1 MRKAKFSTFTQ
12 IQLQNILW
20 NLLLFLSCPPS
31 RMYET
36 SCTCEILHWT
46 PHVHRLKLW
55 TGSPTPAASWTFFF
69 LPFGTQWF
77 WALYLC
83 MLDPADTYCALFKP
97 EETVYRFLMFLSTYV
112 RKIQHLKKKKITFIY
127 TGQIQNSE
135 GTPAWSREG
144 KKRRK
149 KKETSNNVLVLLTY
163 RTLVC
168 CSVKLTAVE
177 CYLFIWIYFYE
188 VCYWSELHIYFVN
201 HECLCYKFV
210 YFNNKCHTK
219 QNRRYK
225 IWIGYFK
232 AFGPLSL
239 EKLIYGTIHIFY
251 WNICLKKKKKIL
263 IY

>member
-12 IQLQNILW
+12 IQVQNILW

-112 RKIQHLKKKKITFIY
+112 RKIQHLKKKKLHLFIQVRY
-127 TGQIQNSE
+127 KIQ
-135 GTPAWSREG
+135 RERQHEVERV
-144 KKRRK
+144 KKEEK

-201 HECLCYKFV
+201 HEMSML
-210 YFNNKCHTK
+210 
-219 QNRRYK
+219 Q
-225 IWIGYFK
+225 
-232 AFGPLSL
+232 
-239 EKLIYGTIHIFY
+239 
-251 WNICLKKKKKIL
+251 ICVF
-263 IY
+263 